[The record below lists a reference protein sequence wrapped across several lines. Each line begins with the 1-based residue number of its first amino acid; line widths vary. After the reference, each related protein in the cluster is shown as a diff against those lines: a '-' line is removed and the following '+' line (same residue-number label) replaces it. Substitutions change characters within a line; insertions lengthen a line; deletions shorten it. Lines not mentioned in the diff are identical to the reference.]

1 MLEFLA
7 QADPEN
13 MIPEE
18 DAVSKNDSI
27 ESTGRGSQAVQQTI
41 IDDSRNLKYQAVS
54 GMGMILAA
62 RARPSQLDAS

>member
-1 MLEFLA
+1 
-7 QADPEN
+7 

-54 GMGMILAA
+54 GMGIE
-62 RARPSQLDAS
+62 PN